1 MHVFG
6 DHGMCIANPNYYCTE
21 EKRAAKRAKG
31 KENLVPI
38 LKEKNLLGEIIFRNK
53 RVAQNYWSLLHN
65 VTNNLAED
73 PTRW

>member
-38 LKEKNLLGEIIFRNK
+38 LKEKNLLGAI
-53 RVAQNYWSLLHN
+53 
-65 VTNNLAED
+65 
-73 PTRW
+73 